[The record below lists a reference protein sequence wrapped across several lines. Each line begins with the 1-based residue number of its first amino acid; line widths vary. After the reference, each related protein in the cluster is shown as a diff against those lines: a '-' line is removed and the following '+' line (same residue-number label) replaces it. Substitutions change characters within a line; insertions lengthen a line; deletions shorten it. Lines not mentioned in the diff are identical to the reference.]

1 MDPIQETIENMES
14 REPEDKFLYREVAKR
29 FGVDRTT
36 LLRGHQGQQRTSAT
50 KPNHQQLLSPR
61 QESALAQYVKRC
73 TRRCLPPTREIVFYC
88 LQYND
93 LLWCCA
99 TPLRRRFAGVSWGRS
114 RVNHVIEKA
123 LERAPS
129 PPSRTTRRGRN
140 VNLPKKLK
148 C

>member
-1 MDPIQETIENMES
+1 MDPIQEAIEDIES
-14 REPEDKFLYREVAKR
+14 CESEDKFPYREVAKR

-36 LLRGHQGQQRTSAT
+36 LWRRHQGQQRTSAT
-50 KPNHQQLLSPR
+50 KANHQQLLSPR
-61 QESALAQYVKRC
+61 QESALAQYIERC
-73 TRRCLPPTREIVFYC
+73 TRRCLPPTREMVFYC

-129 PPSRTTRRGRN
+129 PPPRTTRRGRN
-140 VNLPKKLK
+140 VNLPKKFM